1 MDLKQQLRDDVAT
14 AMREGDAERR
24 DTLRLVLAA
33 VQQEEIDRQ
42 VVLDNSGVE
51 AVLAKQAKQ
60 HRESIEDAEKA
71 GRFDLVAQEEAEL
84 AIIEPYL
91 PQLMTEDEI
100 RAVAADVISELG
112 ASGVQDTGRVMGRL
126 MPELKGRADG
136 RLVSQVVRELLQ
148 G

>member
-14 AMREGDAERR
+14 AMRAGDAERR
-24 DTLRLVLAA
+24 DTLRLLLAA
-33 VQQEEIDRQ
+33 IQQEEIDRQ
-42 VVLDNSGVE
+42 VELDDSGVE
-51 AVLAKQAKQ
+51 VVLAKQAKQ
-60 HRESIEDAEKA
+60 RRESIEDAEKA

-100 RAVAADVISELG
+100 RPVAADVISELG

-126 MPELKGRADG
+126 MPELKGQADG

>member
-14 AMREGDAERR
+14 AMRAGDAERR
-24 DTLRLVLAA
+24 DTLRLLLAA

-60 HRESIEDAEKA
+60 RRESIEDAEKA

-100 RAVAADVISELG
+100 RAVAADVISDLG

>member
-14 AMREGDAERR
+14 AMRAGDAERR
-24 DTLRLVLAA
+24 DTLRLLLAA

-60 HRESIEDAEKA
+60 RRESIEDAEKA

-100 RAVAADVISELG
+100 RAVAADLISDLG

>member
-51 AVLAKQAKQ
+51 TVLAKQAKQ
-60 HRESIEDAEKA
+60 RRESIEDAEKA